1 MTKKQA
7 PTFSQLSYIVTGIL
21 AAHVQRGDELS
32 QTVIEKAVFATKT
45 AAEAIEDIVNEY
57 TDDEDE
63 SIKEDPF
70 KDYPWSDKE
79 ERYTDLANHL
89 RAQGVTS
96 NRRKADLINKALDVG
111 IIYKDGTKERP
122 KYHYKGLDK
131 PLPNDETRDLPFEKP
146 DNNDLEF

>member
-1 MTKKQA
+1 MIKKQA

-32 QTVIEKAVFATKT
+32 QTVREKAVFAAKT

-63 SIKEDPF
+63 NIKTDPF

-79 ERYTDLANHL
+79 ERYTDLANYL

-96 NRRKADLINKALDVG
+96 NRRISEIFHESLEKGYLVKNSLTGK
-111 IIYKDGTKERP
+111 YKHSEP
-122 KYHYKGLDK
+122 
-131 PLPNDETRDLPFEKP
+131 
-146 DNNDLEF
+146 

>member
-32 QTVIEKAVFATKT
+32 QTVIEKAVFAAKT

-57 TDDEDE
+57 TDDEDG

-96 NRRKADLINKALDVG
+96 NRRISEIFHDSLENGYLVKNSLTGK
-111 IIYKDGTKERP
+111 YKHSEP
-122 KYHYKGLDK
+122 
-131 PLPNDETRDLPFEKP
+131 
-146 DNNDLEF
+146 

>member
-32 QTVIEKAVFATKT
+32 QTVIEKAVFAAKT

-57 TDDEDE
+57 TDDEDG
-63 SIKEDPF
+63 SIKADPF

-96 NRRKADLINKALDVG
+96 NRRISEIFHDSLEKGYLVKNSLTGK
-111 IIYKDGTKERP
+111 YKHSEP
-122 KYHYKGLDK
+122 
-131 PLPNDETRDLPFEKP
+131 
-146 DNNDLEF
+146 

>member
-1 MTKKQA
+1 MNKKQA

-32 QTVIEKAVFATKT
+32 QTVIEKAVFAAKT

-96 NRRKADLINKALDVG
+96 NRRISEIFHDSIEKGYLMKNSLTGK
-111 IIYKDGTKERP
+111 YK
-122 KYHYKGLDK
+122 HS
-131 PLPNDETRDLPFEKP
+131 ET
-146 DNNDLEF
+146 

>member
-32 QTVIEKAVFATKT
+32 QTVIEKAVFAAKT

-57 TDDEDE
+57 TDDEDD

-79 ERYTDLANHL
+79 ERYTDLANYL
-89 RAQGVTS
+89 KQQGVTS
-96 NRRKADLINKALDVG
+96 NRRISEIFHESLEKGYLVKNLLTGK
-111 IIYKDGTKERP
+111 YKHSEP
-122 KYHYKGLDK
+122 
-131 PLPNDETRDLPFEKP
+131 
-146 DNNDLEF
+146 

>member
-32 QTVIEKAVFATKT
+32 QTVIEKAVCAAKT
-45 AAEAIEDIVNEY
+45 AAESIEDIVNEY

-96 NRRKADLINKALDVG
+96 NRRISEIFHNSLEKGYLVKNSLTGK
-111 IIYKDGTKERP
+111 YKHSEP
-122 KYHYKGLDK
+122 
-131 PLPNDETRDLPFEKP
+131 
-146 DNNDLEF
+146 

>member
-1 MTKKQA
+1 MTKKQT

-32 QTVIEKAVFATKT
+32 QTVIEKAVFAAKT

-57 TDDEDE
+57 ADDEDE
-63 SIKEDPF
+63 SIKTDPF
-70 KDYPWSDKE
+70 KDYPWSGKE

-96 NRRKADLINKALDVG
+96 NRRISEIFHDSLENGYLMKNSLTGKYKHAD
-111 IIYKDGTKERP
+111 P
-122 KYHYKGLDK
+122 
-131 PLPNDETRDLPFEKP
+131 
-146 DNNDLEF
+146 

>member
-1 MTKKQA
+1 MNKKQA

-32 QTVIEKAVFATKT
+32 QTVIEKAVFAAKT

-79 ERYTDLANHL
+79 ERYSDLANHL

-96 NRRKADLINKALDVG
+96 NRRISEIFHDSLEKGYLMKNSLTGK
-111 IIYKDGTKERP
+111 YKHSEP
-122 KYHYKGLDK
+122 
-131 PLPNDETRDLPFEKP
+131 
-146 DNNDLEF
+146 

>member
-32 QTVIEKAVFATKT
+32 QAVIEKAVFAAKT

-96 NRRKADLINKALDVG
+96 NRRISEIFHDSLEKGYLVKNSLTGK
-111 IIYKDGTKERP
+111 YKHSEP
-122 KYHYKGLDK
+122 
-131 PLPNDETRDLPFEKP
+131 
-146 DNNDLEF
+146 

>member
-32 QTVIEKAVFATKT
+32 QTVIEKAVFAAKT

-57 TDDEDE
+57 TDDEDG

-89 RAQGVTS
+89 KAQGVTS
-96 NRRKADLINKALDVG
+96 NRRISEIFHESLEKGYLVKNLLTGK
-111 IIYKDGTKERP
+111 YKHSEP
-122 KYHYKGLDK
+122 
-131 PLPNDETRDLPFEKP
+131 
-146 DNNDLEF
+146 

>member
-32 QTVIEKAVFATKT
+32 QTVIEKAVFAAKT

-57 TDDEDE
+57 ADDEDDN
-63 SIKEDPF
+63 IKEDPF

-96 NRRKADLINKALDVG
+96 NRRISEIFHDSLEKGYLVKNSLTGK
-111 IIYKDGTKERP
+111 YKHSEP
-122 KYHYKGLDK
+122 
-131 PLPNDETRDLPFEKP
+131 
-146 DNNDLEF
+146 

>member
-1 MTKKQA
+1 MNKKQA

-32 QTVIEKAVFATKT
+32 QTVIEKAVFAAKT
-45 AAEAIEDIVNEY
+45 AAESIEDIVNEY

-63 SIKEDPF
+63 SIKTDPF

-96 NRRKADLINKALDVG
+96 NRRISEIFHDSLEKGYLVKNSLTGK
-111 IIYKDGTKERP
+111 YKHSEP
-122 KYHYKGLDK
+122 
-131 PLPNDETRDLPFEKP
+131 
-146 DNNDLEF
+146 

>member
-32 QTVIEKAVFATKT
+32 QTVIEKAVFAAKT
-45 AAEAIEDIVNEY
+45 AAESIEDIVNEY

-63 SIKEDPF
+63 SIKTDPF

-79 ERYTDLANHL
+79 ERYTDLANYL
-89 RAQGVTS
+89 KQQGVTS
-96 NRRKADLINKALDVG
+96 NRRISEIFHESLEKGYLMKNSLTGK
-111 IIYKDGTKERP
+111 YKHSEP
-122 KYHYKGLDK
+122 
-131 PLPNDETRDLPFEKP
+131 
-146 DNNDLEF
+146 

>member
-1 MTKKQA
+1 MNKKQA

-32 QTVIEKAVFATKT
+32 QTVIEKAVFAAKT

-57 TDDEDE
+57 TDDEDG

-96 NRRKADLINKALDVG
+96 NRRISEIFHESLEKGYLMKNSLTGK
-111 IIYKDGTKERP
+111 YKHSEP
-122 KYHYKGLDK
+122 
-131 PLPNDETRDLPFEKP
+131 
-146 DNNDLEF
+146 

>member
-1 MTKKQA
+1 MNKKQT

-32 QTVIEKAVFATKT
+32 QAVIEKAVFAAKT

-57 TDDEDE
+57 ADDEDD

-96 NRRKADLINKALDVG
+96 NRRISEIFRESLEKGYLAKNSLTGK
-111 IIYKDGTKERP
+111 YKHSEP
-122 KYHYKGLDK
+122 
-131 PLPNDETRDLPFEKP
+131 
-146 DNNDLEF
+146 

>member
-1 MTKKQA
+1 MSKKQA

-32 QTVIEKAVFATKT
+32 QTVIEKAVFAAKT
-45 AAEAIEDIVNEY
+45 AAEAIEDIVNDY
-57 TDDEDE
+57 TDDEDG

-89 RAQGVTS
+89 KAKGVTS
-96 NRRKADLINKALDVG
+96 NRRISEIFNEAREKGYLVKNLLTGK
-111 IIYKDGTKERP
+111 YKHSEP
-122 KYHYKGLDK
+122 
-131 PLPNDETRDLPFEKP
+131 
-146 DNNDLEF
+146 

>member
-32 QTVIEKAVFATKT
+32 QTVIEKAVFAAKT

-57 TDDEDE
+57 TDDEDG
-63 SIKEDPF
+63 SIKTDPF
-70 KDYPWSDKE
+70 KDYQWSGKE

-96 NRRKADLINKALDVG
+96 NRRISEIFHESLEKGYLMKNSLTGK
-111 IIYKDGTKERP
+111 YKHSEP
-122 KYHYKGLDK
+122 
-131 PLPNDETRDLPFEKP
+131 
-146 DNNDLEF
+146 

>member
-32 QTVIEKAVFATKT
+32 QTVIEKAVFSAKT

-89 RAQGVTS
+89 RAKGVTS
-96 NRRKADLINKALDVG
+96 NRRISEIFHDSLEKGYLMKNSLTGK
-111 IIYKDGTKERP
+111 YKHTEP
-122 KYHYKGLDK
+122 
-131 PLPNDETRDLPFEKP
+131 
-146 DNNDLEF
+146 

>member
-1 MTKKQA
+1 MNKKQA

-32 QTVIEKAVFATKT
+32 QTVIEKAVFAAKT

-57 TDDEDE
+57 TDDEDG

-89 RAQGVTS
+89 KAQGVTS
-96 NRRKADLINKALDVG
+96 NRRISEIFHESLEKGYLMKNSLTGK
-111 IIYKDGTKERP
+111 YK
-122 KYHYKGLDK
+122 HSK
-131 PLPNDETRDLPFEKP
+131 P
-146 DNNDLEF
+146 

>member
-32 QTVIEKAVFATKT
+32 QSVIEKAVFAAKT

-57 TDDEDE
+57 ADDEDD

-70 KDYPWSDKE
+70 KNYPWSDKE

-96 NRRKADLINKALDVG
+96 NRRISDIFHDSLEKGYLVKNSLTGK
-111 IIYKDGTKERP
+111 YKHSEP
-122 KYHYKGLDK
+122 
-131 PLPNDETRDLPFEKP
+131 
-146 DNNDLEF
+146 

>member
-32 QTVIEKAVFATKT
+32 QSVIEKAVFAAKT

-57 TDDEDE
+57 ADDEDD

-70 KDYPWSDKE
+70 KNYPWSDKE

-96 NRRKADLINKALDVG
+96 NRRISDIFHDSLEKGYLMKNSLTGK
-111 IIYKDGTKERP
+111 YKHSEP
-122 KYHYKGLDK
+122 
-131 PLPNDETRDLPFEKP
+131 
-146 DNNDLEF
+146 

>member
-32 QTVIEKAVFATKT
+32 QAVIEKAVFAAKT

-57 TDDEDE
+57 ADDEDD

-96 NRRKADLINKALDVG
+96 NRRISDIFHDSLEKGYLMKNSLTGK
-111 IIYKDGTKERP
+111 YKHSEP
-122 KYHYKGLDK
+122 
-131 PLPNDETRDLPFEKP
+131 
-146 DNNDLEF
+146 

>member
-32 QTVIEKAVFATKT
+32 QTVIEKAVFAAKT

-96 NRRKADLINKALDVG
+96 NRRISEIFHDSLEKGYLVKNSLTGK
-111 IIYKDGTKERP
+111 YKHSDP
-122 KYHYKGLDK
+122 
-131 PLPNDETRDLPFEKP
+131 
-146 DNNDLEF
+146 

>member
-1 MTKKQA
+1 MTRKQA

-32 QTVIEKAVFATKT
+32 QTVIEKAVFAAKT
-45 AAEAIEDIVNEY
+45 AAEAIENIVNEY

-63 SIKEDPF
+63 SIKTDPF

-96 NRRKADLINKALDVG
+96 NRR
-111 IIYKDGTKERP
+111 IIEIFHDSLEKGYLVKNSLTGKYKHSEP
-122 KYHYKGLDK
+122 
-131 PLPNDETRDLPFEKP
+131 
-146 DNNDLEF
+146 

>member
-1 MTKKQA
+1 MTKKQT

-32 QTVIEKAVFATKT
+32 QTVIEKAVFAAKT
-45 AAEAIEDIVNEY
+45 AAEAIEDIVKEY
-57 TDDEDE
+57 TDDEDN

-96 NRRKADLINKALDVG
+96 NRRISEIFHDSLEKGYLMKNSLTGK
-111 IIYKDGTKERP
+111 YKHSEP
-122 KYHYKGLDK
+122 
-131 PLPNDETRDLPFEKP
+131 
-146 DNNDLEF
+146 